1 MKIEPFVIKVTPEQS
16 KIIQEIIF
24 KNGYSWAD
32 RQKIVQYIEDDDF
45 YYEYLLFQEYN
56 RDPDDLVLRCTKSD
70 IPTITFDE
78 FINKYNLKEIRNK
91 KLKIL
96 QNDNDIYLQI

>member
-32 RQKIVQYIEDDDF
+32 REKTVQYIDDEDF
-45 YYEYLLFQEYN
+45 YEYLLFQEYN
-56 RDPDDLVLRCTKSD
+56 RDADDLVLRCTIND
-70 IPTITFDE
+70 NVTITFDE
-78 FINKYNLKEIRNK
+78 FINKYNLKEIRTK
-91 KLKIL
+91 KLNQL
-96 QNDNDIYLQI
+96 QNDICI